1 MDSLELIAKVV
12 KFVLFLTVAIIWI
25 IVLLMGFILAVP
37 FLLYSKPKEVPAGS
51 YLWTHFR
58 RLFPL
63 LLQVF
68 YAYDPS

>member
-1 MDSLELIAKVV
+1 MDSFELIAKVV
-12 KFVLFLTVAIIWI
+12 KFLLFLIVAIVWV
-25 IVLLMGFILAVP
+25 IVLPLGFILAVP
-37 FLLYSKPKEVPAGS
+37 FLLYSKPKDAPAGR

-63 LLQVF
+63 LLHVF